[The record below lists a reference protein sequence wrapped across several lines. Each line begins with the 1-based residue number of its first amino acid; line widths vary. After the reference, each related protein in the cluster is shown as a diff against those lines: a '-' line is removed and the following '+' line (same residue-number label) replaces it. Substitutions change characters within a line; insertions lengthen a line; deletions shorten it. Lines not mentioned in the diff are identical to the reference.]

1 MLKISPDLS
10 IPASNG
16 YVAKTIGTAPLRPTQ
31 ETKCLVLFEIL
42 LKGISERKTAKGRD
56 IIISEKATNN
66 PIAAT
71 S

>member
-10 IPASNG
+10 IPASKG
-16 YVAKTIGTAPLRPTQ
+16 YVAKTIGTAPLSPTH
-31 ETKCLVLFEIL
+31 EIKCFDLFEML
-42 LKGISERKTAKGRD
+42 LKGINERKTANGRENK
-56 IIISEKATNN
+56 INEKAIIK